1 VLEQLLENV
10 KDKYDMI
17 FNVVNVRWEC
27 ELDDE

>member
-1 VLEQLLENV
+1 LEQLLENV